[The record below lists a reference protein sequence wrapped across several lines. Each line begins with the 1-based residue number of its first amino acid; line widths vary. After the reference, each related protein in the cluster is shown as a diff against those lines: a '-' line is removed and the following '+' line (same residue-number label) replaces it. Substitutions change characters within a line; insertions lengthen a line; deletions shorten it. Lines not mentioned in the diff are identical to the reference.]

1 MLNTKSLSSLNNGT
15 EVSESFTLPEKTYYT
30 VKVQIRDEGG
40 LPSREEISY
49 PPIVHFEPNNFAPT
63 SGDLAVTVKIW
74 SP

>member
-1 MLNTKSLSSLNNGT
+1 
-15 EVSESFTLPEKTYYT
+15 

-40 LPSREEISY
+40 LASREEILSY

>member
-1 MLNTKSLSSLNNGT
+1 M
-15 EVSESFTLPEKTYYT
+15 
-30 VKVQIRDEGG
+30 KVQIRDEGG
-40 LPSREEISY
+40 IASREEILSY